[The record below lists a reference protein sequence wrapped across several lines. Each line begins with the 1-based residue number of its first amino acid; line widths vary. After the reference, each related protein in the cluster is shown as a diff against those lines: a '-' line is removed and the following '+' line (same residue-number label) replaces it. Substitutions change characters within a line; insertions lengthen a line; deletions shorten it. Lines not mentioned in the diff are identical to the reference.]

1 MQVDDLLFDD
11 VQKIKNRIW
20 KNPVYTLAM
29 KIETLFLLKMMQ
41 I

>member
-1 MQVDDLLFDD
+1 MQLNDLFFAE
-11 VQKIKNRIW
+11 VEKRKNRIW